1 MPLTTLVIHQLEI
14 FHVHQAKSSENC
26 PNLKQELF
34 SFFQTI
40 ETSTYA
46 WVTFMLQASCWDT
59 QYTEATCCP
68 LSHGPEGNPTC
79 WDGLHFIINGAV
91 LPRPYFQD
99 LSSTCVPQSSFV
111 AVAAT
116 VLVSAGLLLV
126 RPPFCEEKQLQEGGN
141 RLNHEYSVDNAKFLT
156 SIFFVLARICG
167 GSPADKPAS
176 GLQRFAFTYHCR
188 V

>member
-1 MPLTTLVIHQLEI
+1 MGDLYVASILLGHA
-14 FHVHQAKSSENC
+14 VHWSYML
-26 PNLKQELF
+26 P
-34 SFFQTI
+34 I
-40 ETSTYA
+40 
-46 WVTFMLQASCWDT
+46 VTR
-59 QYTEATCCP
+59 
-68 LSHGPEGNPTC
+68 PEGNPTC

-99 LSSTCVPQSSFV
+99 LSSTCAPQSSFV

-116 VLVSAGLLLV
+116 VLVSTGLLLV

-188 V
+188 VWFLEPFFFKGSDRGPVGWAQNCRSY